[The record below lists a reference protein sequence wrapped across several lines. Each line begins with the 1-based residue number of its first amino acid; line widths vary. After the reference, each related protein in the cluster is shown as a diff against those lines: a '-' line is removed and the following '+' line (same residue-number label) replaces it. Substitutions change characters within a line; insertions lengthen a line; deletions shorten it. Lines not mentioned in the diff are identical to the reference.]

1 MTVFYRWS
9 IYLERNEALKSFE
22 TIKLAEEHKRE
33 QLAKHGLENSH
44 DRAQSFHQLQS
55 SPTAAKIKGMV
66 EFTVHDN
73 PKSILSNVKRV
84 VKYFGQ
90 IKNNTSVKNDTNMLV
105 NLSDVE
111 VNSSQDQDGLSS
123 HSRCLTIKSL
133 CTVDMIILK
142 PNVNINAIKRSV
154 YQYAMAKSE
163 MQGTSGTLSDSDK
176 PPLFLC
182 QVSILM
188 LDQNE
193 LNHHN
198 IADLLGTAYDGILL
212 TQIDMAGNKYG
223 LNWVYE
229 TLNDIKIH
237 ANENKINKIIL
248 VQDAAATF
256 TNPNYDIH
264 DLVDGV
270 VMVNPT

>member
-1 MTVFYRWS
+1 MSQSTLSVILTVLLLFVSNHPAPVCSNQTNSSVGNVHNKDSTGQQGLYASMAFFLTITSILTIFYRWS

-44 DRAQSFHQLQS
+44 DRAPSFHQLQS
-55 SPTAAKIKGMV
+55 SSAAKIKGMV

-163 MQGTSGTLSDSDK
+163 MQGT
-176 PPLFLC
+176 
-182 QVSILM
+182 Q
-188 LDQNE
+188 
-193 LNHHN
+193 
-198 IADLLGTAYDGILL
+198 
-212 TQIDMAGNKYG
+212 G
-223 LNWVYE
+223 L
-229 TLNDIKIH
+229 
-237 ANENKINKIIL
+237 
-248 VQDAAATF
+248 
-256 TNPNYDIH
+256 
-264 DLVDGV
+264 
-270 VMVNPT
+270 